1 MRRLD
6 IVGTRAQ
13 GRASGGAGP
22 FQTNQELQVMQIKT
36 GLVIGA
42 TVVGVLAVG
51 TGGAVAAG
59 AITGAQIKDG
69 TVGIIDMDA
78 KAITE
83 FSKPGPQGAPGAA
96 GEKGDKG
103 DKGDPGQQGPA
114 GADGT
119 ANPSAAGAGYETIWL
134 ADGNIHET
142 VETCAE
148 GEYVTGGG
156 FSTFGGAGLT
166 PTKDLGGD
174 NPDIQITVSAPYVNS
189 DADYVAI
196 SDTDSRFY
204 ADRWVVRGYNN
215 GDTEQVVRAWALCA
229 PLPE

>member
-1 MRRLD
+1 VERWPQGPLLGRRSR
-6 IVGTRAQ
+6 TAP
-13 GRASGGAGP
+13 SGSSTWTPRRSPSSAR
-22 FQTNQELQVMQIKT
+22 
-36 GLVIGA
+36 
-42 TVVGVLAVG
+42 
-51 TGGAVAAG
+51 
-59 AITGAQIKDG
+59 
-69 TVGIIDMDA
+69 
-78 KAITE
+78 
-83 FSKPGPQGAPGAA
+83 PGPQGAPGAA